1 MAAVTSVVECPR
13 NPGVETAL
21 RCSRCDTPICP
32 KCLIQSPVG
41 ARCKDC
47 ARLTKSPV
55 YTLST
60 AHILRAG
67 AAALVGGLVMG
78 IIWVVVLRPLTYGF
92 LSIFLGAGLG
102 WVFTRAMELATGRK
116 RGPLVMGFAMGG
128 IALAWATL
136 LVFDPDMA
144 RFGLL
149 AAGIGMYLAYQNL
162 R

>member
-21 RCSRCDTPICP
+21 RCSRCETPICP

-47 ARLTKSPV
+47 AHMTRSPV
-55 YTLST
+55 YTLSPV
-60 AHILRAG
+60 HILRA
-67 AAALVGGLVMG
+67 AAAAVVGGLVMG
-78 IIWVVVLRPLTYGF
+78 IIWVVVLRPLTYGIF
-92 LSIFLGAGLG
+92 SIFIGAGLG

-136 LVFDPDMA
+136 ALLDFDMA

-149 AAGIGMYLAYQNL
+149 AAAIGMYLAYQNL